1 MLGMISKRTFLKVFL
16 CIFVLTVPIILMG
29 CTPPAAVP
37 AAADPVDTQ
46 LPAPVE
52 TGVSDEPTAVPTPE
66 PDLPMAARVNGE
78 GLLLREYEAEL
89 ERFTAAMTELGK
101 EIEPD
106 AQREAVLN
114 ELVDQLLLA
123 QAAYAAGFQMEDA
136 DLDARIAQLGDPQTI
151 ADWQSRH
158 NYDTSSFRTAMKRQA
173 AAAWQRDQIAGSVP
187 DTIEQVQA
195 RHILVFDGDLAA
207 RLHSRLRDGAEFATL
222 ARQIDPTGGELGWF
236 PRGYLLL
243 PEIESAAF
251 AQQPGEYSEVIET
264 AYGYHIVQT
273 VAYEANH
280 AVSADVR
287 RFLQHKALQAWIE
300 EQRSTSQVEVYLP

>member
-1 MLGMISKRTFLKVFL
+1 
-16 CIFVLTVPIILMG
+16 MG

-37 AAADPVDTQ
+37 AAADPVDSPV
-46 LPAPVE
+46 PAPDDTSVI
-52 TGVSDEPTAVPTPE
+52 DEPTAVPTPE

-78 GLLLREYEAEL
+78 GLLLSEYEAEL
-89 ERFTAAMTELGK
+89 ERYAAAMTELGK
-101 EIEPD
+101 EIEPE
-106 AQREAVLN
+106 AQRQAVLN
-114 ELVDQLLLA
+114 ELVDQVLLA
-123 QAAYAAGFQMEDA
+123 QAAYAAGFQLEDA
-136 DLDARIAQLGDPQTI
+136 DLDARIAQLGDPQAV

-158 NYDTSSFRTAMKRQA
+158 NYDASSFRTAMKRQA
-173 AAAWQRDQIAGSVP
+173 AAAWQRDQIAGRVP

-195 RHILVFDGDLAA
+195 RQILVFDRDLAS
-207 RLHSRLRDGAEFATL
+207 RLHSRLRDGADFATL

-273 VAYEANH
+273 VAYEASH
-280 AVSADVR
+280 PVSADVR

-300 EQRSTSQVEVYLP
+300 DKRSTSQVEVYLP